1 MQSPIVEVTL
11 QNAREVL
18 EQSNTQLVLFQFHSA
33 RSEGCQQLTPILK
46 AIVQQYPK
54 QLLLARVDCDQQQ
67 DLAKAIRMKDC

>member
-33 RSEGCQQLTPILK
+33 RSEGCQQLTPILVPQ
-46 AIVQQYPK
+46 AIVVGTSR
-54 QLLLARVDCDQQQ
+54 L
-67 DLAKAIRMKDC
+67 